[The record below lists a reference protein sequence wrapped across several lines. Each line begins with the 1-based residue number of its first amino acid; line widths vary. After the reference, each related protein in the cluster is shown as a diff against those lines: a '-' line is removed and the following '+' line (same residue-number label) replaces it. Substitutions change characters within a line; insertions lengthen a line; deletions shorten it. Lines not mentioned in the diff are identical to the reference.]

1 MNNDEHLARA
11 LLSGCPS
18 LGPQRF
24 RRLHEAFGSAVGIL
38 ASNPASWG
46 ALEGIG
52 SVLGN
57 TLVKELSVARQRW
70 DLESREREKAG
81 VKLVAPDD
89 DLYPEGLKS
98 LDDAPFILYM
108 KGEWK
113 PVDAF
118 AVALV
123 GARVCSVYGRAAT
136 ERLARELGEAGVTVV
151 SGLARGV
158 DSVAHDTAV
167 KHGKRTVGII
177 GSGFGSFY
185 PEENRDLADK
195 MAENGAVITEYPWS
209 MGPLALNF
217 PRRNR
222 LISGMSQAVV
232 VVEANLQSGALI
244 TARLAA
250 DQGRDVFA
258 VPGSIFSPTS
268 RGPHLLLKQG
278 ARPAEDVQ
286 DILDAMNVFQ
296 GLMTEGLIRRP
307 AGDRKPVGPP
317 ANLPP
322 AETALLQKISLEP
335 AGVDALSAASGLA
348 PGALAALLLN
358 LELKG
363 LIKALPGKV
372 YVRTE
377 AALKG

>member
-1 MNNDEHLARA
+1 MNNDEHQARA

-24 RRLHEAFGSAVGIL
+24 RRLQEAFGSAVGIL
-38 ASNPASWG
+38 ASDPSSWG

-52 SVLGN
+52 SVVGGALA
-57 TLVKELSVARQRW
+57 KELVVARKHW
-70 DLESREREKAG
+70 DVESKAREKAG
-81 VKLVAPDD
+81 VKLVGPDD
-89 DLYPEGLKS
+89 DRYPEGLKS

-123 GARVCSVYGRAAT
+123 GARAATVYGRAAT

-158 DSVAHDTAV
+158 DSVAHSTAV
-167 KHGKRTVGII
+167 KHGARTIGVI
-177 GSGFGSFY
+177 GSGFGHFY
-185 PEENRDLADK
+185 PVENRDLADE
-195 MAENGAVITEYPWS
+195 MAENGAVITEHPWS
-209 MGPLALNF
+209 MEPLPLNF

-232 VVEANLQSGALI
+232 VVEAGLKSGALI

-258 VPGSIFSPTS
+258 VPGPIFSAMS

-278 ARPAEDVQ
+278 ARPAEDAQ
-286 DILDAMNVFQ
+286 DILDALNIFR
-296 GLMTEGLIRRP
+296 GLMTEGVLRRP

-322 AETALLQKISLEP
+322 AETALLGKISLDP
-335 AGVDALSAASGLA
+335 AGVDVLSAASGLA

-363 LIKALPGKV
+363 LIRALPGKV